1 MTPAQTLLSSLAA
14 SAALI
19 ATAAFAQ
26 PAAVGGAKFTTVLLG
41 ANEVPGPGDPDGQG
55 EATIIINPGKGKI
68 CWAIHVRDIET
79 ATAAHIHSAPPGVA
93 GPVVVGLSPP
103 VTNNNSEG
111 CETVA
116 RSLAD
121 AIRKSPQAYYVNVHN
136 ATYPAGAIRGQLG

>member
-1 MTPAQTLLSSLAA
+1 MTPARTLLASFTA

-41 ANEVPGPGDPDGQG
+41 ANEVPGPGDPDGRG
-55 EATIIINPGKGKI
+55 EATILVNPGKGKI
-68 CWAIHVRDIET
+68 CWEIHVRDIDT
-79 ATAAHIHSAPPGVA
+79 ATAAHIHAGFPGTA

-111 CETVA
+111 CETVD
-116 RSLAD
+116 RGVAD
-121 AIRKSPQAYYVNVHN
+121 AIRKSPQGYYVNVHN
-136 ATYPAGAIRGQLG
+136 ATYPNGALRGQLG